1 MLKWSKNGIFDQKS
15 SEYTSSFYKYLYELV
30 LRVQVYFFDFSKT
43 QVQAQVLVFC
53 YLCLYLYREP
63 SWYLWGFQKGY
74 GEGSLLSDSQ
84 WHHNIG
90 YDEQT
95 NFTNN
100 NGDSVGMIKLTNQ
113 QSCKYRKILM
123 VRRSTYFYLKKQP

>member
-1 MLKWSKNGIFDQKS
+1 MK
-15 SEYTSSFYKYLYELV
+15 
-30 LRVQVYFFDFSKT
+30 
-43 QVQAQVLVFC
+43 
-53 YLCLYLYREP
+53 LCDIYRA
-63 SWYLWGFQKGY
+63 FQKGY
-74 GEGSLLSDSQ
+74 GEGSLLSDNQ
-84 WHHNIG
+84 CHHNIE